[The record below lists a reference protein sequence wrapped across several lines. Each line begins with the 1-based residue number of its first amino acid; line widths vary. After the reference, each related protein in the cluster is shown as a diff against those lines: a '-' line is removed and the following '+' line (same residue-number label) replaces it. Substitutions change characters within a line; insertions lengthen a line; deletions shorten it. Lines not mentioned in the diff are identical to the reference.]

1 MKAPRVYKTEAIV
14 LRHRRLGEADKV
26 LTLYTPNMGRF
37 DVVAKGVRRPR
48 SRKSGHVEILSRTSL
63 LVAHGRTLDIVTQSE
78 GLESFTPLREELQRL
93 SRALYV
99 AELVERFS
107 AERIENY
114 PLYCLLLESLR
125 RLGETDEVDLASRYF
140 ELRLLSLTGYQPQLQ
155 HCTGCHASLAPAV
168 NYFSPSAGGVLC
180 SACRLTEGSPR
191 PLTLNA
197 LKVMR
202 LLQTGSFGAAARVR
216 LTPSLASEIEDH
228 LRLYIRYVLEREIN
242 ARDFVQTVR
251 HTLPNQAA
259 ATLAC

>member
-14 LRHRRLGEADKV
+14 LRHRRLGEADKI
-26 LTLYTPNMGRF
+26 LTLYTPNMGKL
-37 DVVAKGVRRPR
+37 DAVAKGVRRPR

-63 LVAHGRTLDIVTQSE
+63 LIAHGRSLDIVTQSE
-78 GLESFTPLREELQRL
+78 GVESFTPVREELQRL

-114 PLYCLLLESLR
+114 PLYGLLLETLR
-125 RLGETDEVDLASRYF
+125 RLAETDELDLVTRYF
-140 ELRLLSLTGYQPQLQ
+140 ELQLLSLSGYQPQLQ
-155 HCTGCHASLAPAV
+155 HCTACQAVLAPVV
-168 NYFSPSAGGVLC
+168 NYFSPAAGGVLC

-202 LLQTGSFGAAARVR
+202 LLQSGSFAAAARVR
-216 LTPSLASEIEDH
+216 LTLSLASEIEDH
-228 LRLYIRYVLEREIN
+228 LRLYIRHTLEREVN
-242 ARDFVQTVR
+242 ALEFVQTVR
-251 HTLPNQAA
+251 HTLPAA
-259 ATLAC
+259 DASTLAV